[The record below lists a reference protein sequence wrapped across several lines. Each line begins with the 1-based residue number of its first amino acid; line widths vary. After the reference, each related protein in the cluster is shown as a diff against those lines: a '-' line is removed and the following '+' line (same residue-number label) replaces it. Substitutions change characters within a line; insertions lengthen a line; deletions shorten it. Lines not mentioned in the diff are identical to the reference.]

1 MTHPPGSPSR
11 AAASLA
17 AEIEALQVAEIYRN
31 LGVSAAAAFF
41 GTLLCIAVFLE
52 DGLTGRHLAWLVL
65 GSAVAGLRLALAWL
79 HRHQE
84 GRGWSLDTRA
94 WARLAVAANF
104 LAGIQWGLLGT
115 WLFPGEPGYR
125 QVFVI
130 MVITCFVGGSITA
143 YAPVKWAHPALAV
156 PAALPPT
163 IHVFFFE
170 SGPHAMAGFTA
181 LFFIFMVLYY
191 ALREHEL
198 VAQRLRADA
207 HLRREL
213 RAFEARAAGRVAP
226 YADRG
231 GPAPRIP

>member
-11 AAASLA
+11 AAASLQ

-31 LGVSAAAAFF
+31 LAVSAAAAFF
-41 GTLLCIAVFLE
+41 GTLLCVAVFLE
-52 DGLTGRHLAWLVL
+52 DGLAGRHVAWLVL

-79 HRHQE
+79 HRHQD
-84 GRGWSLDTRA
+84 GRAWAVDARG
-94 WARLAVAANF
+94 WARLAIAANL

-115 WLFPGEPGYR
+115 WLYPVEPGYR
-125 QVFVI
+125 QAFAI

-156 PAALPPT
+156 PATLPPT
-163 IHVFFFE
+163 IHIFFFE

-198 VAQRLRADA
+198 VEQRLRADA

-213 RAFEARAAGRVAP
+213 RAVEARAAGRDTP
-226 YADRG
+226 FADRG
-231 GPAPRIP
+231 EAA